1 MTLPFEPR
9 FTLTPLLQRQLVAVE
24 RTVGF
29 LEAVRLQGDWL
40 HALRDEV
47 RVGDALSSVQIEGAS
62 LTRERAFTLV
72 NNPPDTELSS
82 SEREFLN
89 YLAAFE
95 AIDGLRGCKGA
106 VLDRRDLCSLHA
118 ILVRGVRGGYTNA
131 GRYREDAVVIGD
143 KVEGEVVVHHDP
155 PSHDQVEGHV
165 DDLMGWL
172 ERVKQHPK
180 RYRLERGDAD
190 PWVHPVLAAGI
201 AQHRMVWIHPFLDGN
216 GRSARMF
223 TAMVLYQRGYDFK
236 YLFDLSSYY
245 NHNRDKYYEALRTAD
260 QTGDY
265 TSWLEYFVG
274 GFSMQMFQI
283 REKARK
289 LSAHEVAGE
298 GNDAGGCVERGQD

>member
-1 MTLPFEPR
+1 MTTPFEPR
-9 FTLTPLLQRQLVAVE
+9 FTITPLIQRQLVAIE
-24 RTVGF
+24 RTMGF

-47 RVGDALSSVQIEGAS
+47 RVGDALASVQIEGAS

-82 SEREFLN
+82 SDREFLN

-95 AIDGLRGCKGA
+95 AIDSLRGCKDA

-131 GRYREDAVVIGD
+131 GRFREEPVVIGD

-155 PSHDQVEGHV
+155 PAHDQVEAHV
-165 DDLMGWL
+165 DELMGWL
-172 ERVKQHPK
+172 ERVKRHP
-180 RYRLERGDAD
+180 RRPQLERGAED

-245 NHNRDKYYEALRTAD
+245 NGNRDKYYDALRTAD

-265 TSWLEYFVG
+265 TRWLEYFVG
-274 GFSMQMFQI
+274 GFSLQMYGI
-283 REKARK
+283 RAKARE
-289 LSAHEVAGE
+289 LAVHGVEGEEGEAGE
-298 GNDAGGCVERGQD
+298 CEERG

>member
-1 MTLPFEPR
+1 MNTPFEPC
-9 FTLTPLLQRQLVAVE
+9 FTITPLLQRQLVAIE

-82 SEREFLN
+82 SDQEFLN

-95 AIDGLRGCKGA
+95 AIDSLRGCKKD
-106 VLDRRDLCSLHA
+106 VLDRRDLYNLHA
-118 ILVRGVRGGYTNA
+118 TLVRGVRGGYTNA
-131 GRYREDAVVIGD
+131 GRFRQDAVVIGD

-155 PSHDQVEGHV
+155 PSHEEVGEHV
-165 DDLMGWL
+165 DELMGWL
-172 ERVKQHPK
+172 ETVKHHPK
-180 RYRLERGDAD
+180 RYQLDRGKQDD
-190 PWVHPVLAAGI
+190 WVHPVLAAGI

-216 GRSARMF
+216 GRTARMF
-223 TAMVLYQRGYDFK
+223 TTMVLYQRGYDFK
-236 YLFDLSSYY
+236 YLFDLSTYY
-245 NHNRDKYYEALRTAD
+245 NRKRDKYYEALRTAD

-265 TSWLEYFVG
+265 TRWLEYFVG
-274 GFSMQMFQI
+274 GFSKQMFGI
-283 REKARK
+283 RAKARK
-289 LSAHEVAGE
+289 LAAHEVAGE
-298 GNDAGGCVERGQD
+298 SEGVGDCEEKT

>member
-1 MTLPFEPR
+1 MTTPFAPR
-9 FTLTPLLQRQLVAVE
+9 FTLTPLIQRQLMAIE

-72 NNPPDTELSS
+72 SNPPDTGLSS
-82 SEREFLN
+82 SDREFLN

-95 AIDGLRGCKGA
+95 AIDSLRGCKQA
-106 VLDRRDLCSLHA
+106 VLDRRDLHNLHA
-118 ILVRGVRGGYTNA
+118 IIVRGVRGGYTNA
-131 GRYREDAVVIGD
+131 GRFREEPVVIGD

-155 PSHDQVEGHV
+155 PSHQEVGDHV
-165 DDLMGWL
+165 DELMGWL
-172 ERVKQHPK
+172 ERVKQHP
-180 RYRLERGDAD
+180 RRAQVERGMED

-216 GRSARMF
+216 GRTARMF

-265 TSWLEYFVG
+265 TRWLEYFVG

-289 LSAHEVAGE
+289 LAAHEVAGE
-298 GNDAGGCVERGQD
+298 SEGGGECEERQG